1 MLFLS
6 NLVTYKVLIASY
18 AAQSSITYHMWVF
31 LLWTVLAT
39 RELLW
44 SHEAKLLLTSRL
56 TRRYKC
62 A

>member
-18 AAQSSITYHMWVF
+18 AAQPSITYHMWVF
-31 LLWTVLAT
+31 LLWIVLAPS
-39 RELLW
+39 EMLW
-44 SHEAKLLLTSRL
+44 SHKAKLLLTSRL
-56 TRRYKC
+56 TRRCKC